1 MDNASHPQPGDSES
15 ERRVMLLAG
24 DLAHPAWEAVEKAY
38 ARGQTL
44 AEAKQAVLER
54 EIARLAAS
62 TEGPVLDRVVQLVMQ
77 TPASGLRPAARQ
89 RHRKVVL
96 ERLLE
101 PYRAA
106 GGSEPGT
113 ISMLLYR
120 RFGIVPGALRAFW
133 LSRGERLRRVT

>member
-1 MDNASHPQPGDSES
+1 MDNGSNPQPDDSES

-24 DLAHPAWEAVEKAY
+24 DLAHPAWEAVEVAY

-44 AEAKQAVLER
+44 PEAKQAVLER

-89 RHRKVVL
+89 RHRKVVI

-113 ISMLLYR
+113 VAMLLYR
-120 RFGIVPGALRAFW
+120 RFGIVPGGLRAFW
-133 LSRGERLRRVT
+133 LARGERLRRVT